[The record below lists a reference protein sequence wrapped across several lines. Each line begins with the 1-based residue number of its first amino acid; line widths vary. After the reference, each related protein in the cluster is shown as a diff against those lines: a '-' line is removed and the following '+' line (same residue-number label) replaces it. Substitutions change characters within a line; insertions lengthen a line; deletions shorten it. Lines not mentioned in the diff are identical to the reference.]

1 LDPGSGKEKNPILDK
16 QTSRTATL
24 GTVPYFIPSDK
35 LDEHQLPFV
44 LPRLKHAWMYKDERM
59 YLENK
64 AAEMELPSIEE
75 QADPPPKPLQV
86 DLKSFNPCQNS
97 RAFL

>member
-1 LDPGSGKEKNPILDK
+1 
-16 QTSRTATL
+16 
-24 GTVPYFIPSDK
+24 
-35 LDEHQLPFV
+35 
-44 LPRLKHAWMYKDERM
+44 MYKDERL

-86 DLKSFNPCQNS
+86 PNLLKGTDSLT
-97 RAFL
+97 RLD